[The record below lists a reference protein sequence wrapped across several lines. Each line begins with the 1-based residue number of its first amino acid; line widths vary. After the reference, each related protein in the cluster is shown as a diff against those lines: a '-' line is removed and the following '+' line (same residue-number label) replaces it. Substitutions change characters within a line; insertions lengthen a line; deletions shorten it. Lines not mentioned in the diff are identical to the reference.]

1 MRYHW
6 RASPRRELLVFVS
19 AIVAGNVST
28 IGGLSLGCLLLTSAT
43 LLGLCNYQTK
53 NLQMFGRTLNQEG
66 PPKAYHHR
74 LDSARE
80 FIAKIG
86 RDDWAIALGFFL
98 SPGDTTIPLLA
109 SSIVPGTLIDRF
121 YFHVRRIPDNQAFIH
136 ILSIVSER

>member
-1 MRYHW
+1 
-6 RASPRRELLVFVS
+6 VFVS

-80 FIAKIG
+80 LIAKSG
-86 RDDWAIALGFFL
+86 KDDWRSRWA
-98 SPGDTTIPLLA
+98 PGDTTIPLLE
-109 SSIVPGTLIDRF
+109 SSIVPGTLIVD
-121 YFHVRRIPDNQAFIH
+121 FIFMFEESQTTKH
-136 ILSIVSER
+136 SYTYYLLSVSGDLAWSLLA